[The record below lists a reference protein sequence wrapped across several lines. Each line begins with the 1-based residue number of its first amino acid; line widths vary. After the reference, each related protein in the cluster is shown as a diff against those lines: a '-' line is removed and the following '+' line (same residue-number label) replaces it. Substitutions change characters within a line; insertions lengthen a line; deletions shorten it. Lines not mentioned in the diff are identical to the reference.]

1 MSAQYFM
8 NENLFFY
15 KNIHVIILQ
24 CNGIIFFKIELI
36 GKCIIIRIVAP
47 PYIPSLHSPMQNNF
61 SFRIPYRESIRPVQC
76 SVLHRIFINF
86 PLMKHILT
94 IVFKR
99 IYFNITVHLNSIS
112 IRRKKSMIPLIISIF
127 KS

>member
-36 GKCIIIRIVAP
+36 GKCINYTDSRLPIYPKPAL
-47 PYIPSLHSPMQNNF
+47 SHAEQLFLQD
-61 SFRIPYRESIRPVQC
+61 SI
-76 SVLHRIFINF
+76 
-86 PLMKHILT
+86 
-94 IVFKR
+94 
-99 IYFNITVHLNSIS
+99 
-112 IRRKKSMIPLIISIF
+112 
-127 KS
+127 